1 MKSRVCFPPLA
12 APHRSPS
19 FSLAGHRLDG
29 SRARRQRRLL
39 LGVSI
44 LLILGWTIG
53 AVWLINVR
61 RGERSTAEVR
71 ERQGAIAALLP
82 AEMASSR

>member
-12 APHRSPS
+12 VPCRPGHRSSS
-19 FSLAGHRLDG
+19 FSPAI
-29 SRARRQRRLL
+29 RRQRRLL

-53 AVWLINVR
+53 AIWLINVR

-82 AEMASSR
+82 AEMARSR